1 MPRPKKSTPEASVKN
16 EIVKDKIREYLA
28 DSWQE
33 MINDIKDLDP
43 KDRVDRRLKLMEY
56 VMPKVQAVRDE
67 KSNDRI
73 SMAAKVLGMEAA
85 YDDNYIEDEDEAQI
99 EDT

>member
-1 MPRPKKSTPEASVKN
+1 MPRPKKSAPEGSVKN

-33 MINDIKDLDP
+33 MISDIQDLEP

-56 VMPKVQAVRDE
+56 VMPKVQSVRDE
-67 KSNDRI
+67 KSNNGM
-73 SMAAKVLGMEAA
+73 SMAAKILGAEAA
-85 YDDNYIEDEDEAQI
+85 YDDKYVEDEEDENG
-99 EDT
+99 TK